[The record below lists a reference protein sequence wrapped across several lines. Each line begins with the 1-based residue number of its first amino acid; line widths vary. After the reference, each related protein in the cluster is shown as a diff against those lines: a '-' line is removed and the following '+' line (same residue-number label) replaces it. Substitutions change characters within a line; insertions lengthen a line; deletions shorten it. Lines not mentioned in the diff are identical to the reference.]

1 MIKDKVEELLPQM
14 VEELLRQKI
23 DNLSFN
29 IQTTINGKNSS
40 DLRGIIINELLKDLW
55 NLVAISLELETW
67 QIIHFF
73 ETINPEKNL

>member
-40 DLRGIIINELLKDLW
+40 DLRGIIINELLKDL
-55 NLVAISLELETW
+55 
-67 QIIHFF
+67 
-73 ETINPEKNL
+73 